1 MSIVPPFHQLLVTTE
16 APDKAEY
23 FSVQLVVDS
32 SKLFSLGADYMCLM
46 LCVIQCLCLYSDASF
61 FALAIVT
68 RLA

>member
-16 APDKAEY
+16 APDKAEH

-46 LCVIQCLCLYSDASF
+46 LCVIQCLCLYSDAIF
-61 FALAIVT
+61 L
-68 RLA
+68 RWL